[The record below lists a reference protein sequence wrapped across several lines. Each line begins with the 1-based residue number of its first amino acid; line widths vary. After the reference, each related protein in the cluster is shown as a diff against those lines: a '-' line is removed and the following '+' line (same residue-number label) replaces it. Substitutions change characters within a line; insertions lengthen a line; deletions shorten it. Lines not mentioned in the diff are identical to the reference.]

1 MAAKGQRSVERAF
14 FEADDV
20 AERAAVFAEI
30 DSHAEEARRERRR
43 MAGAMA
49 VAATTMLGFG
59 VAVGTFGAVEAA
71 DASAPAERSASKA
84 PAAKPTKA
92 RSERVSGVAA
102 VEAPSVRVAQ
112 PALPPNTPTIV
123 ATPAVAV
130 APEPAATGRS
140 AYRRLRRGAP
150 AVASSAAPAP
160 AVAPGASAAGS
171 PAARAPVP
179 AAATADPAAHVE
191 PAPAAEDRAP
201 LQPAGPVAA
210 AQPVAEPAAEVPV
223 EAAPSPVAPSP
234 VAPSPAVPSPAVAA
248 PAAEDVD
255 VPDSPWLARRLGA
268 AKAEPAEVEAPESPE
283 VATAGGDEVATAGSG
298 EVATAETDARQ
309 SPALVEART
318 LLDAQRFEDA
328 LAFLADVDEPAAH
341 ALRAR
346 AYYELG
352 NDGDA
357 MRSLFKSDQVD
368 PGNGEAMIIRGLIL
382 QHRGWKRDA
391 RRVFETY
398 LESHPEG
405 SHAPEIRAVLDQ
417 L

>member
-1 MAAKGQRSVERAF
+1 MGAAVAAKGQRSVERAF

-30 DSHAEEARRERRR
+30 DSHTEEARRERRR
-43 MAGAMA
+43 IAGAMA
-49 VAATTMLGFG
+49 VAATMMLGFG
-59 VAVGTFGAVEAA
+59 VAVGTFGALEAA
-71 DASAPAERSASKA
+71 DAAAPTERAAARA
-84 PAAKPTKA
+84 PAAKPTK
-92 RSERVSGVAA
+92 RVPEPAGGVTA
-102 VEAPSVRVAQ
+102 VESPGQRVAQ
-112 PALPPNTPTIV
+112 PALLPNMPTIV
-123 ATPAVAV
+123 ATPAAAV
-130 APEPAATGRS
+130 APEPPATGRA

-150 AVASSAAPAP
+150 EAPAATAPAAAPAP
-160 AVAPGASAAGS
+160 AVGAAAGGPTHTPGAAAR
-171 PAARAPVP
+171 PAARAPTVADRSPLAPTAEGGARGLPEQVVAAEQPTVEPVADLEVP
-179 AAATADPAAHVE
+179 AE
-191 PAPAAEDRAP
+191 APA
-201 LQPAGPVAA
+201 V
-210 AQPVAEPAAEVPV
+210 
-223 EAAPSPVAPSP
+223 PVAP
-234 VAPSPAVPSPAVAA
+234 ALDAA
-248 PAAEDVD
+248 DGVD

-268 AKAEPAEVEAPESPE
+268 APAETDLTEPGPDRTEPERPESP
-283 VATAGGDEVATAGSG
+283 AARSG
-298 EVATAETDARQ
+298 EIASAEHDARQ

-346 AYYELG
+346 AHYELG

-368 PGNGEAMIIRGLIL
+368 PGNGEALIIRGLIL

-398 LESHPEG
+398 LESHPGG
-405 SHAPEIRAVLDQ
+405 SHAEEIRAVLDQ